1 MDKSNNNLKQP
12 SETPGRFRVE
22 DQFSKLSSKSLYNQD
37 YVPSSLD
44 FINHPYPAG
53 QEQHN

>member
-22 DQFSKLSSKSLYNQD
+22 DQFSKLSSKSLYN
-37 YVPSSLD
+37 
-44 FINHPYPAG
+44 
-53 QEQHN
+53 